1 MKGLRG
7 QTCFAL
13 LKKVPAFDAILRP
26 VSEAPVFSRKN
37 KSITDMMNIT
47 KVKTCV
53 NVSNVRYTDLL
64 SKVKLIDNTNP
75 P

>member
-37 KSITDMMNIT
+37 KSITDMTNIT

-53 NVSNVRYTDLL
+53 NVSNVRSIL

>member
-1 MKGLRG
+1 MKDLRG

-53 NVSNVRYTDLL
+53 NVSNVRSIL

>member
-37 KSITDMMNIT
+37 ESIIDMMNT
-47 KVKTCV
+47 NMVNTYV
-53 NVSNVRYTDLL
+53 NVSNVRSTDLL
-64 SKVKLIDNTNP
+64 SKMKLIDNTNP